1 MTAAAPRVLLFGTEF
16 PPSAAGTAVYARC
29 LALALHGCGAEVAM
43 LTQAPA
49 GNTFDDAELPVPVTR
64 IPYTGNVPLRYHRT
78 LEALRRQLAQFQPDC
93 LWTTNGMATRIAALT
108 PGLTCP
114 LITCARGSD
123 IRTRLPASNIWRYL
137 EGLLQRRAY
146 GRSAGI
152 AAACNDLRSYA
163 ITRGID
169 GRKLFISHSAFD
181 FGRLDGLA
189 GELAD
194 IPREPTT
201 LLTVARLTQQKRVDV
216 LLRSVALATGDVPGL
231 RFVIVGDGPERSR
244 LEALAGALHI
254 ADRVRFTG
262 SLRPFSVDLYSEYQ
276 RATAFA
282 LTSVGEGLANVFIEA
297 GAFHL
302 PSLGSNSG
310 GTPEILTNN
319 VTGYLVRPDDPQNT
333 ATRIVALMKDPDRSR
348 KMGVAA
354 RRWVEREFGLQPLGE
369 RSLAVIRAV
378 IAGDAVPRLEMNR

>member
-1 MTAAAPRVLLFGTEF
+1 M
-16 PPSAAGTAVYARC
+16 
-29 LALALHGCGAEVAM
+29 
-43 LTQAPA
+43 
-49 GNTFDDAELPVPVTR
+49 
-64 IPYTGNVPLRYHRT
+64 
-78 LEALRRQLAQFQPDC
+78 
-93 LWTTNGMATRIAALT
+93 
-108 PGLTCP
+108 
-114 LITCARGSD
+114 
-123 IRTRLPASNIWRYL
+123 
-137 EGLLQRRAY
+137 
-146 GRSAGI
+146 
-152 AAACNDLRSYA
+152 
-163 ITRGID
+163 
-169 GRKLFISHSAFD
+169 
-181 FGRLDGLA
+181 
-189 GELAD
+189 
-194 IPREPTT
+194 
-201 LLTVARLTQQKRVDV
+201 
-216 LLRSVALATGDVPGL
+216 
-231 RFVIVGDGPERSR
+231 
-244 LEALAGALHI
+244 
-254 ADRVRFTG
+254 
-262 SLRPFSVDLYSEYQ
+262 YSEYQ